1 MINDLLDLAKL
12 EAERLGLEPV
22 ELDLASLVHDLAT
35 SLAAAAEREGI
46 DLALDQQPGMPAMRA
61 DPRRIKQVL
70 SNLLSN
76 ALKFTPRGG
85 RVTVRTR
92 WEDGGFRVAVE
103 DTGIGIRPA
112 DQERLFQVFELADA
126 SYTRSKR
133 GSGLGLALS
142 RRLVE
147 LHGGRMWVE
156 SAGEGCGSTF
166 LFEIPGPAA

>member
-1 MINDLLDLAKL
+1 
-12 EAERLGLEPV
+12 
-22 ELDLASLVHDLAT
+22 
-35 SLAAAAEREGI
+35 
-46 DLALDQQPGMPAMRA
+46 
-61 DPRRIKQVL
+61 
-70 SNLLSN
+70 
-76 ALKFTPRGG
+76 
-85 RVTVRTR
+85 VRTR